1 MIHIVMKHIQKYN
14 EKEHKMSNKKEP
26 NVVALKR
33 DGNYAWC
40 ACSLSSNQPFC
51 DGSHAKTDLKP
62 TVFKAEETKDAH
74 LCGCK
79 ESSNAPYCDGTH
91 LSL

>member
-26 NVVALKR
+26 NVVALKK

-51 DGSHAKTDLKP
+51 DGSHAKTDIKP

>member
-1 MIHIVMKHIQKYN
+1 
-14 EKEHKMSNKKEP
+14 
-26 NVVALKR
+26 
-33 DGNYAWC
+33 
-40 ACSLSSNQPFC
+40 
-51 DGSHAKTDLKP
+51 LKP

>member
-14 EKEHKMSNKKEP
+14 EKEHKMSNKKVP
-26 NVVALKR
+26 NVVALKK

>member
-26 NVVALKR
+26 NVVALKK

-91 LSL
+91 LNL

>member
-1 MIHIVMKHIQKYN
+1 
-14 EKEHKMSNKKEP
+14 MSNKKEP
-26 NVVALKR
+26 NLVKLKK

-51 DGSHAKTDLKP
+51 DGSHAKTDKKP
-62 TVFKAEETKDAH
+62 IVFKIEETKDAH

>member
-26 NVVALKR
+26 NVVALKK

-40 ACSLSSNQPFC
+40 ACSLSSNQPFF

>member
-26 NVVALKR
+26 NVVALKK

-91 LSL
+91 LSI

>member
-1 MIHIVMKHIQKYN
+1 MIHILMKHIQKYN

-26 NVVALKR
+26 NVVALKK

>member
-26 NVVALKR
+26 NVVALKK

-40 ACSLSSNQPFC
+40 ACSLSSNKPFC

-91 LSL
+91 LRL

>member
-26 NVVALKR
+26 NVVALKK

-79 ESSNAPYCDGTH
+79 ESSNAPYCDGSH

>member
-14 EKEHKMSNKKEP
+14 KKEHKMSNKKEP
-26 NVVALKR
+26 NLVALKK

-51 DGSHAKTDLKP
+51 DGSHAKTDKKP

>member
-26 NVVALKR
+26 NVVALKK

-79 ESSNAPYCDGTH
+79 ESKNAPYCDGSH
-91 LSL
+91 LSI

>member
-26 NVVALKR
+26 NVVALKK

-79 ESSNAPYCDGTH
+79 ESSNAPSCDGTH

>member
-14 EKEHKMSNKKEP
+14 QKEHKMSNKQEP
-26 NVVALKR
+26 NVVALKK

-51 DGSHAKTDLKP
+51 DGSHAKTDKKP

>member
-1 MIHIVMKHIQKYN
+1 
-14 EKEHKMSNKKEP
+14 MSNKKEP
-26 NVVALKR
+26 NLVTLKK
-33 DGNYAWC
+33 DSNYAWC

-51 DGSHAKTDLKP
+51 DGSHAKTDKKP

>member
-14 EKEHKMSNKKEP
+14 KKENKMSNKKVP
-26 NVVALKR
+26 NVVALKK

>member
-26 NVVALKR
+26 NVVALKK

-79 ESSNAPYCDGTH
+79 ESSNAPYCDGSH
-91 LSL
+91 LSI

>member
-26 NVVALKR
+26 NVVALKK
-33 DGNYAWC
+33 DGNSAWC

-79 ESSNAPYCDGTH
+79 ESSNAPYCDGSH